1 MLVYQNYHRHSH
13 YTNPRVPDSV
23 VKNEDY
29 AKRAVELGQTIL
41 SSCEHGWQ
49 GNYAECYDLAK
60 ANGLKMLFASEA
72 YWVKDRLEKDKTNCH
87 IFLAA
92 KNERGRQALN
102 DVLSEAN
109 ISGFYNRPRL
119 DLPLLLSLPSD
130 DIWCTSACI
139 AGWLY
144 EDADECWKRVADHFG
159 KNFFLEIQYHNCD
172 FRPDSPFKGQA
183 ELNQHVLELSRSWGV
198 PIIMGCDSH
207 YILPSDAQARTDY
220 TNSKG
225 IEYEDEAGMILDFPD
240 GDTAYQR
247 FAQQAVLS
255 HDEIMEAINNTNV
268 FAEVEEY
275 DSPIFNTDIK
285 MPSMYPGWTQEQKDE
300 EYKRLVL
307 SGWEEYKS
315 EVPEEQWPHYE
326 EEIAKEMQVVI
337 DTKMADYFILNHH
350 VIKRGKENGGWLTK
364 SGRGSCVSFATNK
377 FLGFTEVDRIAAP
390 VHMYPE
396 RFMSTERILVS
407 MTLPDIDF
415 NVADAAPFAKAQKEI
430 LGEEHAYPMLAY
442 GTMLTS
448 AAWKLYAKA
457 QDIPFEVANEVSNQI
472 KRYELA
478 VKHAEEDE
486 KDDIDVYDYISPQYK
501 DVFEG
506 SKGYRGIISS
516 WSIAP
521 CAYLLYG
528 GNIRKEIG
536 LVRIKDNLCCC
547 MDGHWAE
554 RNHFLK
560 NDLLTVKVVD
570 LIYQIFHRIGMEPP
584 SVTELLKWCATDD
597 KVWDLYK
604 RGATMCLN
612 QVERSGTSV
621 RVAKYQPRNISEL
634 SAFIAAIR
642 PGFKS
647 LYKTFESRVP
657 FSYGVKAFDNLIQTK
672 EMPNSY
678 VLYQEQEMQALHYA
692 GIPMSECYT
701 AIKNIAKKR
710 KEKVLAYKDV
720 FKKGFAKAI
729 VEDEGKTEEE
739 ADELTNKLWQII
751 EDSASYSFNCISGD
765 TRIQRG
771 SKGKCAFQP
780 TVDEMY
786 HIMNDSAYAKRTGHR
801 SLHDKY
807 KREGYGTALS
817 MYDDGRLRKNRIVDI
832 VPSGT
837 QQTYLVKTASGCQVE
852 CTLNHSFPTPFG
864 KKKLSELRIGD
875 QLYCK
880 GAYEKCTAKYVF
892 TDGNYESNLP
902 VKGQRGFQK
911 HPNGA
916 SVVYNETRAKHKAL
930 RDCCECCGRE
940 YSDDV
945 RFELHHKDLN
955 RYNNTEDNYQWLCV
969 SCHKKAHYQA
979 NRRKVYEK
987 GIPTYLDE
995 IIEISPCRKT
1005 TTYDIE
1011 MADPAHTFVSE
1022 SGLIVSN
1029 CSHSY
1034 CVALDSLYEAWLK
1047 ANHPLEFYE
1056 VALNLYEK
1064 KGDKDKVA
1072 ALKEEAEKYVDIL
1085 FPPMRYG
1092 QDNRRMQADPATNS
1106 IVNSLGSIK
1115 GMSKTMGAKLYECS
1129 QEEHRSFFDV
1139 LRWLDARSIKSAKVE
1154 PLIKIDYFNCFG
1166 NNVELLRLLAWW
1178 DFLKQG
1184 TAKSISKDK
1193 LVPEFETMLAKHA
1206 TDKGVKDEPLK
1217 SYKITDMDGLL
1228 HDVEEYVYS
1237 LHLEELTYRV
1247 KAANQNE
1254 ILGYV
1259 DMTTQK
1265 EEDRRKLYLLDVRPL
1280 IGKWNAGKPWKY
1292 VFHCK
1297 SVGSGKVS
1305 QLSVTPYLYNSAVAP
1320 AMKGDVIFAK
1330 KVHKDTKGYWQLDSY
1345 DILPG

>member
-13 YTNPRVPDSV
+13 YTNTRVPDSV
-23 VKNEDY
+23 VTNEDY

-60 ANGLKMLFASEA
+60 ANGLKLLFASEA

-92 KNERGRQALN
+92 KNESGRQALN

-109 ISGFYNRPRL
+109 ISGFYNRPRV
-119 DLPLLLSLPSD
+119 DLPLLLSLPAD

-144 EDADECWKRVADHFG
+144 EDADECWKQMADHFG
-159 KNFFLEIQYHNCD
+159 KNFFLEVQYHNCD

-183 ELNQHVLELSRSWGV
+183 ELNQHILELSRSWGV

-225 IEYEDEAGMILDFPD
+225 ITYEDEEGMILDFPD

-307 SGWEEYKS
+307 CGWDAYKS
-315 EVPEEQWPHYE
+315 EVPEEKWPHYE

-350 VIKRGKENGGWLTK
+350 VIKRGKENGGWLTRT
-364 SGRGSCVSFATNK
+364 GRGSCVSFITNK
-377 FLGFTEVDRIAAP
+377 LLGFTEVDRIAAP

-396 RFMSTERILVS
+396 RFMTTERILKAGS
-407 MTLPDIDF
+407 CPDIDF
-415 NVADAAPFAKAQKEI
+415 NVADAAPFAKAQQEV
-430 LGEEHAYPMLAY
+430 LGEDHAYPMLAY

-457 QDIPFEVANEVSNQI
+457 QEIPYEIANEVSNQI

-478 VKHAEEDE
+478 VKHADEDE
-486 KDDIDVYDYISPQYK
+486 KADIDVYDYISPQYK

-521 CAYLLYG
+521 CAYLLYAG
-528 GNIRKEIG
+528 SIRKEIG

-560 NDLLTVKVVD
+560 NDQLTVKVWD
-570 LIYQIFHRIGMEPP
+570 LIYRIFHRLGSEPP
-584 SVTELLKWCATDD
+584 SVAELLRWCESDE
-597 KVWDLYK
+597 KPWDLYK
-604 RGATMCLN
+604 RGATLCLN
-612 QVERSGTSV
+612 QVEKKGTSA

-642 PGFKS
+642 PGFAS
-647 LYKTFESRVP
+647 MFSTFASRVP

-720 FKKGFAKAI
+720 FKKGFTKAI
-729 VEDEGKTEEE
+729 VEDEGKSEEE

-751 EDSASYSFNCISGD
+751 EDSASYLFNS
-765 TRIQRG
+765 
-771 SKGKCAFQP
+771 
-780 TVDEMY
+780 
-786 HIMNDSAYAKRTGHR
+786 
-801 SLHDKY
+801 
-807 KREGYGTALS
+807 
-817 MYDDGRLRKNRIVDI
+817 
-832 VPSGT
+832 
-837 QQTYLVKTASGCQVE
+837 
-852 CTLNHSFPTPFG
+852 
-864 KKKLSELRIGD
+864 
-875 QLYCK
+875 
-880 GAYEKCTAKYVF
+880 
-892 TDGNYESNLP
+892 
-902 VKGQRGFQK
+902 
-911 HPNGA
+911 
-916 SVVYNETRAKHKAL
+916 
-930 RDCCECCGRE
+930 
-940 YSDDV
+940 
-945 RFELHHKDLN
+945 
-955 RYNNTEDNYQWLCV
+955 
-969 SCHKKAHYQA
+969 
-979 NRRKVYEK
+979 
-987 GIPTYLDE
+987 
-995 IIEISPCRKT
+995 
-1005 TTYDIE
+1005 
-1011 MADPAHTFVSE
+1011 
-1022 SGLIVSN
+1022 
-1029 CSHSY
+1029 SHAY

-1056 VALNLYEK
+1056 VALNLYEQ
-1064 KGDKDKVA
+1064 KGDKDKVS
-1072 ALKEEAEKYVDIL
+1072 ALKEEAEKYFDIL

-1092 QDNRRMQADPATNS
+1092 QDNRQMRADPATNS

-1115 GMSKTMGAKLYECS
+1115 GMSKAMGAKLYECA
-1129 QEEHRSFFDV
+1129 QQDQQSFFDV
-1139 LRWLDARSIKSAKVE
+1139 LKWLDERSIKSAKVI
-1154 PLIKIDYFNCFG
+1154 PLVKIDYFNSFG
-1166 NNVELLRLLAWW
+1166 NNVELLRLITWW
-1178 DFLKQG
+1178 DFFKQG
-1184 TAKSISKDK
+1184 TAKTISKDK
-1193 LVPEFETMLAKHA
+1193 LSPAFEEMLSRYAS
-1206 TDKGVKDEPLK
+1206 DKSVKGEPLK
-1217 SYKITDMDGLL
+1217 SYKINDMDGLL
-1228 HDVEEYVYS
+1228 NAIEEYVFS
-1237 LHLEELTYRV
+1237 LQLEELPYRV

-1305 QLSVTPYLYNSAVAP
+1305 QLSVTPYRYNNTIAKAL
-1320 AMKGDVIFAK
+1320 KGDIILAK
-1330 KVHKDTKGYWQLDSY
+1330 HVHKNEKGYWELDDY
-1345 DILPG
+1345 EILPG

>member
-1 MLVYQNYHRHSH
+1 LLVYQNYHRHSH
-13 YTNPRVPDSV
+13 YTNTRVPDSV
-23 VKNEDY
+23 VTNEDY

-60 ANGLKMLFASEA
+60 ANGLKLLFASEA

-109 ISGFYNRPRL
+109 ISGFYNRPRV
-119 DLPLLLSLPSD
+119 DLPLLLSLPAD

-144 EDADECWKRVADHFG
+144 EDADECWKQMADHFG
-159 KNFFLEIQYHNCD
+159 KNFFLEVQYHNCD

-225 IEYEDEAGMILDFPD
+225 IEYEDETGMILDFPD

-285 MPSMYPGWTQEQKDE
+285 MPSMYPGWTQEQKDD

-307 SGWEEYKS
+307 CGWDAYKS
-315 EVPEEQWPHYE
+315 EVPEEKWTHYE

-337 DTKMADYFILNHH
+337 DTKMSDYFILNHH
-350 VIKRGKENGGWLTK
+350 VIKRGKENGGWLTRT
-364 SGRGSCVSFATNK
+364 GRGSAGSFFTNK
-377 FLGFTEVDRIAAP
+377 LLGFTEMDRISAP

-396 RFMSTERILVS
+396 RFMSTERILQS
-407 MTLPDIDF
+407 GSLPDIDF
-415 NVADAAPFAKAQKEI
+415 NVADAAPFAKAQKEV

-457 QDIPFEVANEVSNQI
+457 QDIPFEIANEVSNQI
-472 KRYELA
+472 KRYEMA

-612 QVERSGTSV
+612 QVERSGTSA

-657 FSYGVKAFDNLIQTK
+657 FSYGVKAFDNLIQTN

-729 VEDEGKTEEE
+729 VEDEGKSEEE

-751 EDSASYSFNCISGD
+751 EDSASYSFN
-765 TRIQRG
+765 
-771 SKGKCAFQP
+771 A
-780 TVDEMY
+780 
-786 HIMNDSAYAKRTGHR
+786 
-801 SLHDKY
+801 
-807 KREGYGTALS
+807 
-817 MYDDGRLRKNRIVDI
+817 
-832 VPSGT
+832 
-837 QQTYLVKTASGCQVE
+837 
-852 CTLNHSFPTPFG
+852 
-864 KKKLSELRIGD
+864 
-875 QLYCK
+875 
-880 GAYEKCTAKYVF
+880 
-892 TDGNYESNLP
+892 
-902 VKGQRGFQK
+902 
-911 HPNGA
+911 
-916 SVVYNETRAKHKAL
+916 
-930 RDCCECCGRE
+930 
-940 YSDDV
+940 
-945 RFELHHKDLN
+945 
-955 RYNNTEDNYQWLCV
+955 
-969 SCHKKAHYQA
+969 
-979 NRRKVYEK
+979 
-987 GIPTYLDE
+987 
-995 IIEISPCRKT
+995 
-1005 TTYDIE
+1005 
-1011 MADPAHTFVSE
+1011 
-1022 SGLIVSN
+1022 
-1029 CSHSY
+1029 SHSY

-1056 VALNLYEK
+1056 VALNLYEQ

-1072 ALKEEAEKYVDIL
+1072 ALKEEAEKYFDIL

-1092 QDNRRMQADPATNS
+1092 QDNRQMRADPATNS

-1115 GMSKTMGAKLYECS
+1115 GMSKAMGAKLYECAR
-1129 QEEHRSFFDV
+1129 QDHKSFFDV
-1139 LRWLDARSIKSAKVE
+1139 LKWLDERSIKSAKVI
-1154 PLIKIDYFNCFG
+1154 PLVKIDYFNSFG
-1166 NNVELLRLLAWW
+1166 NNVELLRLITWW
-1178 DFLKQG
+1178 DFFKQG
-1184 TAKSISKDK
+1184 TAKTISKDK
-1193 LVPEFETMLAKHA
+1193 LSPAFEEMLSRYAS
-1206 TDKGVKDEPLK
+1206 DKSVKGEPLK
-1217 SYKITDMDGLL
+1217 SYKINDMDGLL
-1228 HDVEEYVYS
+1228 EAIEEYVFS
-1237 LHLEELTYRV
+1237 LHLEELPYRV

-1292 VFHCK
+1292 IFHCK

-1305 QLSVTPYLYNSAVAP
+1305 QLSVTPYRYNNTITKAL
-1320 AMKGDVIFAK
+1320 KGDIILAK
-1330 KVHKDTKGYWQLDSY
+1330 HVHKNEKGYWELDDY
-1345 DILPG
+1345 EILPG

>member
-23 VKNEDY
+23 VTNEDY

-119 DLPLLLSLPSD
+119 DLPLLLSLPPD

-159 KNFFLEIQYHNCD
+159 KNFFLEVQYHNCD

-307 SGWEEYKS
+307 CGWDAYKS

-337 DTKMADYFILNHH
+337 DTKMSDYFILNYH
-350 VIKRGKENGGWLTK
+350 VIKRGKENGGWLTRT
-364 SGRGSCVSFATNK
+364 GRGSAGSFFTNK
-377 FLGFTEVDRIAAP
+377 LLGFTEMDRISAP

-396 RFMSTERILVS
+396 RFMSTERILQS
-407 MTLPDIDF
+407 GSLPDIDF
-415 NVADAAPFAKAQKEI
+415 NVADAVPFAKAQKEV

-457 QDIPFEVANEVSNQI
+457 QDIPFEIANEVSTQI
-472 KRYELA
+472 KRYEMA

-584 SVTELLKWCATDD
+584 SVTELLKWCANDD

-612 QVERSGTSV
+612 QVERSSTSA

-729 VEDEGKTEEE
+729 VEDEGKSDEE

-751 EDSASYSFNCISGD
+751 EDSASYSFN
-765 TRIQRG
+765 
-771 SKGKCAFQP
+771 A
-780 TVDEMY
+780 
-786 HIMNDSAYAKRTGHR
+786 
-801 SLHDKY
+801 
-807 KREGYGTALS
+807 
-817 MYDDGRLRKNRIVDI
+817 
-832 VPSGT
+832 
-837 QQTYLVKTASGCQVE
+837 
-852 CTLNHSFPTPFG
+852 
-864 KKKLSELRIGD
+864 
-875 QLYCK
+875 
-880 GAYEKCTAKYVF
+880 
-892 TDGNYESNLP
+892 
-902 VKGQRGFQK
+902 
-911 HPNGA
+911 
-916 SVVYNETRAKHKAL
+916 
-930 RDCCECCGRE
+930 
-940 YSDDV
+940 
-945 RFELHHKDLN
+945 
-955 RYNNTEDNYQWLCV
+955 
-969 SCHKKAHYQA
+969 
-979 NRRKVYEK
+979 
-987 GIPTYLDE
+987 
-995 IIEISPCRKT
+995 
-1005 TTYDIE
+1005 
-1011 MADPAHTFVSE
+1011 
-1022 SGLIVSN
+1022 
-1029 CSHSY
+1029 SHSY

-1072 ALKEEAEKYVDIL
+1072 ALKEEAEKYFDIL

-1106 IVNSLGSIK
+1106 IANSLGSIK
-1115 GMSKTMGAKLYECS
+1115 GMSKTMGARLYKCS
-1129 QEEHRSFFDV
+1129 QEEHCSFFDV

-1228 HDVEEYVYS
+1228 HDIEEYVYS
-1237 LHLEELTYRV
+1237 LHLEELTYRI

>member
-13 YTNPRVPDSV
+13 YTNTRVPDSV
-23 VKNEDY
+23 VTNEDY

-60 ANGLKMLFASEA
+60 ANGLKLLFASEA

-109 ISGFYNRPRL
+109 ISGFYNRPRV
-119 DLPLLLSLPSD
+119 DLPLLLSLPAD

-144 EDADECWKRVADHFG
+144 EDADECWKQMADHFG
-159 KNFFLEIQYHNCD
+159 KNFFLEVQYHNCD

-225 IEYEDEAGMILDFPD
+225 IEYEDETGMILDFPD

-307 SGWEEYKS
+307 CGWDAYKS
-315 EVPEEQWPHYE
+315 EVPEEKWTHYE

-337 DTKMADYFILNHH
+337 DTKMSDYFILNHH
-350 VIKRGKENGGWLTK
+350 VIKRGKENGGWLTRT
-364 SGRGSCVSFATNK
+364 GRGSAGSFFTNK
-377 FLGFTEVDRIAAP
+377 LLGFTEMDRISAP

-396 RFMSTERILVS
+396 RFMSTERILQS
-407 MTLPDIDF
+407 GSLPDIDF
-415 NVADAAPFAKAQKEI
+415 NVADAAPFAKAQKEV

-457 QDIPFEVANEVSNQI
+457 QDIPFEIANEVSNQI
-472 KRYELA
+472 KRYEMA

-612 QVERSGTSV
+612 QVERSGTSA

-657 FSYGVKAFDNLIQTK
+657 FSYGVKAFDNLIQTN

-729 VEDEGKTEEE
+729 VEDEGKSEEE

-751 EDSASYSFNCISGD
+751 EDSASYSFN
-765 TRIQRG
+765 
-771 SKGKCAFQP
+771 A
-780 TVDEMY
+780 
-786 HIMNDSAYAKRTGHR
+786 
-801 SLHDKY
+801 
-807 KREGYGTALS
+807 
-817 MYDDGRLRKNRIVDI
+817 
-832 VPSGT
+832 
-837 QQTYLVKTASGCQVE
+837 
-852 CTLNHSFPTPFG
+852 
-864 KKKLSELRIGD
+864 
-875 QLYCK
+875 
-880 GAYEKCTAKYVF
+880 
-892 TDGNYESNLP
+892 
-902 VKGQRGFQK
+902 
-911 HPNGA
+911 
-916 SVVYNETRAKHKAL
+916 
-930 RDCCECCGRE
+930 
-940 YSDDV
+940 
-945 RFELHHKDLN
+945 
-955 RYNNTEDNYQWLCV
+955 
-969 SCHKKAHYQA
+969 
-979 NRRKVYEK
+979 
-987 GIPTYLDE
+987 
-995 IIEISPCRKT
+995 
-1005 TTYDIE
+1005 
-1011 MADPAHTFVSE
+1011 
-1022 SGLIVSN
+1022 
-1029 CSHSY
+1029 SHSY

-1056 VALNLYEK
+1056 VALNLYEQ

-1072 ALKEEAEKYVDIL
+1072 ALKEEAEKYFDIL

-1092 QDNRRMQADPATNS
+1092 QDNRQMRADPATNS

-1115 GMSKTMGAKLYECS
+1115 GMSKAMGAKLYECAR
-1129 QEEHRSFFDV
+1129 QDHKSFFDV
-1139 LRWLDARSIKSAKVE
+1139 LKWLDERSIKSAKVI
-1154 PLIKIDYFNCFG
+1154 PLVKIDYFNSFG
-1166 NNVELLRLLAWW
+1166 NNVELLRLITWW
-1178 DFLKQG
+1178 DFFKQG
-1184 TAKSISKDK
+1184 TAKTISKDK
-1193 LVPEFETMLAKHA
+1193 LSPAFEEMLSRYAS
-1206 TDKGVKDEPLK
+1206 DKSVKGEPLK
-1217 SYKITDMDGLL
+1217 SYKINDMDGLL
-1228 HDVEEYVYS
+1228 EAIEEYVFS
-1237 LHLEELTYRV
+1237 LHLEELPYRV

-1292 VFHCK
+1292 IFHCK

-1305 QLSVTPYLYNSAVAP
+1305 QLSVTPYRYNNTITKAL
-1320 AMKGDVIFAK
+1320 KGDIILAK
-1330 KVHKDTKGYWQLDSY
+1330 HVHKNEKGYWELDDY
-1345 DILPG
+1345 EILPG

>member
-13 YTNPRVPDSV
+13 YTNTRVPDSV
-23 VKNEDY
+23 VTNEDY

-60 ANGLKMLFASEA
+60 ANGLKLLFASEA

-109 ISGFYNRPRL
+109 ISGFYNRPRV
-119 DLPLLLSLPSD
+119 DLPLLLSLPAD

-144 EDADECWKRVADHFG
+144 EDADECWKQMADHFG
-159 KNFFLEIQYHNCD
+159 KNFFLEVQYHNCD
-172 FRPDSPFKGQA
+172 FRPDSPFQGQA

-225 IEYEDEAGMILDFPD
+225 IEYEDETGMILDFPD

-307 SGWEEYKS
+307 CGWDAYKS
-315 EVPEEQWPHYE
+315 EVPEEKWTHYE

-337 DTKMADYFILNHH
+337 DTKMSDYFILNHH
-350 VIKRGKENGGWLTK
+350 VIKRGKENGGWLTRT
-364 SGRGSCVSFATNK
+364 GRGSAGSFFTNK
-377 FLGFTEVDRIAAP
+377 LLGFTEMDRISAP

-396 RFMSTERILVS
+396 RFMSTERILQS
-407 MTLPDIDF
+407 GSLPDIDF
-415 NVADAAPFAKAQKEI
+415 NVADAAPFAKAQKEV

-457 QDIPFEVANEVSNQI
+457 QDIPFEIANEVSNQI
-472 KRYELA
+472 KRYEMA

-612 QVERSGTSV
+612 QVERSGTSA

-657 FSYGVKAFDNLIQTK
+657 FSYGVKAFDNLIQTN

-729 VEDEGKTEEE
+729 VEDEGKSEEE

-751 EDSASYSFNCISGD
+751 EDSASYSFN
-765 TRIQRG
+765 
-771 SKGKCAFQP
+771 A
-780 TVDEMY
+780 
-786 HIMNDSAYAKRTGHR
+786 
-801 SLHDKY
+801 
-807 KREGYGTALS
+807 
-817 MYDDGRLRKNRIVDI
+817 
-832 VPSGT
+832 
-837 QQTYLVKTASGCQVE
+837 
-852 CTLNHSFPTPFG
+852 
-864 KKKLSELRIGD
+864 
-875 QLYCK
+875 
-880 GAYEKCTAKYVF
+880 
-892 TDGNYESNLP
+892 
-902 VKGQRGFQK
+902 
-911 HPNGA
+911 
-916 SVVYNETRAKHKAL
+916 
-930 RDCCECCGRE
+930 
-940 YSDDV
+940 
-945 RFELHHKDLN
+945 
-955 RYNNTEDNYQWLCV
+955 
-969 SCHKKAHYQA
+969 
-979 NRRKVYEK
+979 
-987 GIPTYLDE
+987 
-995 IIEISPCRKT
+995 
-1005 TTYDIE
+1005 
-1011 MADPAHTFVSE
+1011 
-1022 SGLIVSN
+1022 
-1029 CSHSY
+1029 SHSY

-1056 VALNLYEK
+1056 VALNLYEQ

-1072 ALKEEAEKYVDIL
+1072 ALKEEAEKYFDIL

-1092 QDNRRMQADPATNS
+1092 QDNRQMRADPATNS

-1115 GMSKTMGAKLYECS
+1115 GMSKAMGAKLYECAR
-1129 QEEHRSFFDV
+1129 QDHKSFFDV
-1139 LRWLDARSIKSAKVE
+1139 LKWLDERSIKSAKVI
-1154 PLIKIDYFNCFG
+1154 PLVKIDYFNSFG
-1166 NNVELLRLLAWW
+1166 NNVELLRLITWW
-1178 DFLKQG
+1178 DFFKQG
-1184 TAKSISKDK
+1184 TAKTISKDK
-1193 LVPEFETMLAKHA
+1193 LSPAFEEMLSRYAS
-1206 TDKGVKDEPLK
+1206 DKSVKGEPLK
-1217 SYKITDMDGLL
+1217 SYKINDMDGLL
-1228 HDVEEYVYS
+1228 EAIEEYVFS
-1237 LHLEELTYRV
+1237 LHLEELPYRV

-1292 VFHCK
+1292 IFHCK

-1305 QLSVTPYLYNSAVAP
+1305 QLSVTPYRYNNTITKAL
-1320 AMKGDVIFAK
+1320 KGDIILAK
-1330 KVHKDTKGYWQLDSY
+1330 HVHKNEKGYWELDDY
-1345 DILPG
+1345 EILPG

>member
-13 YTNPRVPDSV
+13 YTNTRVPDSV
-23 VKNEDY
+23 VTNEDY

-60 ANGLKMLFASEA
+60 ANGLKLLFASEA

-109 ISGFYNRPRL
+109 ISGFYNRPRV
-119 DLPLLLSLPSD
+119 DLPLLLSLPAD

-144 EDADECWKRVADHFG
+144 EDADECWKQMADHFG
-159 KNFFLEIQYHNCD
+159 KNFFLEVQYHNCD

-183 ELNQHVLELSRSWGV
+183 ELNQHILELSRSWGV

-225 IEYEDEAGMILDFPD
+225 ITYEDEEGMILDFPD

-307 SGWEEYKS
+307 CGWDAYKY
-315 EVPEEQWPHYE
+315 EVPEEKWTHYE

-350 VIKRGKENGGWLTK
+350 VIKRGKENGGWLTRT
-364 SGRGSCVSFATNK
+364 GRGSCVSFITNK
-377 FLGFTEVDRIAAP
+377 LLGFTEVDRIAAP

-396 RFMSTERILVS
+396 RFMTTERILKAGS
-407 MTLPDIDF
+407 CPDIDF
-415 NVADAAPFAKAQKEI
+415 NVADAAPFAKAQQEV
-430 LGEEHAYPMLAY
+430 LGEDHAYPMLAY

-457 QDIPFEVANEVSNQI
+457 QEIPYEIANEVSNQI

-478 VKHAEEDE
+478 VKHADEDE
-486 KDDIDVYDYISPQYK
+486 KADIDVYDYISPQYK

-521 CAYLLYG
+521 CAYLLYAG
-528 GNIRKEIG
+528 SIRKEIG

-560 NDLLTVKVVD
+560 NDQLTVKVWD
-570 LIYQIFHRIGMEPP
+570 LIYRIFHRLGSEPP
-584 SVTELLKWCATDD
+584 SVAELLRWCESDE
-597 KVWDLYK
+597 KPWDLYK
-604 RGATMCLN
+604 RGATLCLN
-612 QVERSGTSV
+612 QVEKKGTSA

-642 PGFKS
+642 PGFAS
-647 LYKTFESRVP
+647 MFSTFASRVP

-710 KEKVLAYKDV
+710 KEKVFAYKDV
-720 FKKGFAKAI
+720 FKKGFTKAI
-729 VEDEGKTEEE
+729 VEDEGKSEEE

-751 EDSASYSFNCISGD
+751 EDSASYLFNS
-765 TRIQRG
+765 
-771 SKGKCAFQP
+771 
-780 TVDEMY
+780 
-786 HIMNDSAYAKRTGHR
+786 
-801 SLHDKY
+801 
-807 KREGYGTALS
+807 
-817 MYDDGRLRKNRIVDI
+817 
-832 VPSGT
+832 
-837 QQTYLVKTASGCQVE
+837 
-852 CTLNHSFPTPFG
+852 
-864 KKKLSELRIGD
+864 
-875 QLYCK
+875 
-880 GAYEKCTAKYVF
+880 
-892 TDGNYESNLP
+892 
-902 VKGQRGFQK
+902 
-911 HPNGA
+911 
-916 SVVYNETRAKHKAL
+916 
-930 RDCCECCGRE
+930 
-940 YSDDV
+940 
-945 RFELHHKDLN
+945 
-955 RYNNTEDNYQWLCV
+955 
-969 SCHKKAHYQA
+969 
-979 NRRKVYEK
+979 
-987 GIPTYLDE
+987 
-995 IIEISPCRKT
+995 
-1005 TTYDIE
+1005 
-1011 MADPAHTFVSE
+1011 
-1022 SGLIVSN
+1022 
-1029 CSHSY
+1029 SHAY

-1056 VALNLYEK
+1056 VALNLYEQ

-1072 ALKEEAEKYVDIL
+1072 ALKEEAEKYFDIL

-1092 QDNRRMQADPATNS
+1092 QDNRQMRADPATNS

-1115 GMSKTMGAKLYECS
+1115 GMSKAMGAKLYECAR
-1129 QEEHRSFFDV
+1129 QDHKSFFDV
-1139 LRWLDARSIKSAKVE
+1139 LKWLDERSVKSAKVI
-1154 PLIKIDYFNCFG
+1154 PLVKIDYFNSFG
-1166 NNVELLRLLAWW
+1166 NNVELLRLITWW
-1178 DFLKQG
+1178 DFFKQG
-1184 TAKSISKDK
+1184 TAKTISKDK
-1193 LVPEFETMLAKHA
+1193 LSPAFEEMLAHYA
-1206 TDKGVKDEPLK
+1206 SDKSVKGEPLK
-1217 SYKITDMDGLL
+1217 SYKINDMDGLL
-1228 HDVEEYVYS
+1228 KAIEEYVFS
-1237 LHLEELTYRV
+1237 LHLEELPYRV

-1292 VFHCK
+1292 IFHCK

-1305 QLSVTPYLYNSAVAP
+1305 QLSVTPYRYNNTITKAL
-1320 AMKGDVIFAK
+1320 KGDIILAK
-1330 KVHKDTKGYWQLDSY
+1330 HVHKNEKGYWELDDY
-1345 DILPG
+1345 EILPG

>member
-13 YTNPRVPDSV
+13 YTNTRVPDSV
-23 VKNEDY
+23 VTNEDY

-60 ANGLKMLFASEA
+60 ANGLKLLFASEA

-109 ISGFYNRPRL
+109 ISGFYNRPRV
-119 DLPLLLSLPSD
+119 DLPLLLSLPAD

-144 EDADECWKRVADHFG
+144 EDADECWKQMADHFG
-159 KNFFLEIQYHNCD
+159 KNFFLEVQYHNCD

-225 IEYEDEAGMILDFPD
+225 IEYEDETGMILDFPD

-307 SGWEEYKS
+307 CGWDAYKS
-315 EVPEEQWPHYE
+315 EVPEEKWTHYE

-337 DTKMADYFILNHH
+337 DTKMSDYFILNHH
-350 VIKRGKENGGWLTK
+350 VIKRGKENGGWLTRT
-364 SGRGSCVSFATNK
+364 GRGSAGSFFTNK
-377 FLGFTEVDRIAAP
+377 LLGFTEMDRISAP

-396 RFMSTERILVS
+396 RFMSTERILQS
-407 MTLPDIDF
+407 GSLPDIDF
-415 NVADAAPFAKAQKEI
+415 NVADAAPFAKAQKEV

-457 QDIPFEVANEVSNQI
+457 QDIPFEIANEVSNQI
-472 KRYELA
+472 KRYEMA

-612 QVERSGTSV
+612 QVERSGTSA

-657 FSYGVKAFDNLIQTK
+657 FSYGVKAFDNLIQTN

-729 VEDEGKTEEE
+729 VEDEGKSEEE

-751 EDSASYSFNCISGD
+751 EDSASYSFN
-765 TRIQRG
+765 
-771 SKGKCAFQP
+771 A
-780 TVDEMY
+780 
-786 HIMNDSAYAKRTGHR
+786 
-801 SLHDKY
+801 
-807 KREGYGTALS
+807 
-817 MYDDGRLRKNRIVDI
+817 
-832 VPSGT
+832 
-837 QQTYLVKTASGCQVE
+837 
-852 CTLNHSFPTPFG
+852 
-864 KKKLSELRIGD
+864 
-875 QLYCK
+875 
-880 GAYEKCTAKYVF
+880 
-892 TDGNYESNLP
+892 
-902 VKGQRGFQK
+902 
-911 HPNGA
+911 
-916 SVVYNETRAKHKAL
+916 
-930 RDCCECCGRE
+930 
-940 YSDDV
+940 
-945 RFELHHKDLN
+945 
-955 RYNNTEDNYQWLCV
+955 
-969 SCHKKAHYQA
+969 
-979 NRRKVYEK
+979 
-987 GIPTYLDE
+987 
-995 IIEISPCRKT
+995 
-1005 TTYDIE
+1005 
-1011 MADPAHTFVSE
+1011 
-1022 SGLIVSN
+1022 
-1029 CSHSY
+1029 SHSY

-1056 VALNLYEK
+1056 VALNLYEQ

-1072 ALKEEAEKYVDIL
+1072 ALKEEAEKYFDIL

-1092 QDNRRMQADPATNS
+1092 QDNRQMRADPATNS

-1115 GMSKTMGAKLYECS
+1115 GMSKAMGAKLYECAR
-1129 QEEHRSFFDV
+1129 QDHKSFFDV
-1139 LRWLDARSIKSAKVE
+1139 LKWLDERSIKSAKVI
-1154 PLIKIDYFNCFG
+1154 PLVKIDYFNSFG
-1166 NNVELLRLLAWW
+1166 NNVELLRLITWW
-1178 DFLKQG
+1178 DFFKQG
-1184 TAKSISKDK
+1184 TAKTISKDK
-1193 LVPEFETMLAKHA
+1193 LSPAFEEMLSRYAS
-1206 TDKGVKDEPLK
+1206 DKSVKGEPLK
-1217 SYKITDMDGLL
+1217 SYKINDMDGLL
-1228 HDVEEYVYS
+1228 EAIEEYVFS
-1237 LHLEELTYRV
+1237 LHLEELPYRV

-1305 QLSVTPYLYNSAVAP
+1305 QLSVTPYRYNNTIAKAL
-1320 AMKGDVIFAK
+1320 KGDIILAK
-1330 KVHKDTKGYWQLDSY
+1330 HVHKNEKGYWELDDY
-1345 DILPG
+1345 EILPG

>member
-13 YTNPRVPDSV
+13 YTNTRVPDSV
-23 VKNEDY
+23 VTNEDY

-60 ANGLKMLFASEA
+60 ANGLKLLFASEA

-109 ISGFYNRPRL
+109 ISGFYNRPRV
-119 DLPLLLSLPSD
+119 DLPLLLSLPPD

-159 KNFFLEIQYHNCD
+159 KNFFLEVQYHNCD

-183 ELNQHVLELSRSWGV
+183 ELNQHILELSRSWGV

-225 IEYEDEAGMILDFPD
+225 ITYEDEEGMILDFPD

-307 SGWEEYKS
+307 CGWDAYKS
-315 EVPEEQWPHYE
+315 EVPEEKWPHYE

-350 VIKRGKENGGWLTK
+350 VIKRGKENGGWLTRT
-364 SGRGSCVSFATNK
+364 GRGSCVSFITNK
-377 FLGFTEVDRIAAP
+377 LLGFTEVDRIAAP

-396 RFMSTERILVS
+396 RFMTTERILKAGS
-407 MTLPDIDF
+407 CPDIDF
-415 NVADAAPFAKAQKEI
+415 NVADAAPFAKAQQEV
-430 LGEEHAYPMLAY
+430 LGEDHAYPMLAY

-457 QDIPFEVANEVSNQI
+457 QEIPYEIANEVSNQI

-478 VKHAEEDE
+478 VKHADEDE
-486 KDDIDVYDYISPQYK
+486 KADIDVYDYISPQYK

-521 CAYLLYG
+521 CAYLLYAG
-528 GNIRKEIG
+528 SIRKEIG

-560 NDLLTVKVVD
+560 NDQLTVKVWD
-570 LIYQIFHRIGMEPP
+570 LIYRIFHRLGSEPP
-584 SVTELLKWCATDD
+584 SVAELLRWCESDE
-597 KVWDLYK
+597 KPWDLYK
-604 RGATMCLN
+604 RGATLCLN
-612 QVERSGTSV
+612 QVEKKGTSA

-642 PGFKS
+642 PGFAS
-647 LYKTFESRVP
+647 MFSTFASRVP

-720 FKKGFAKAI
+720 FKKGFTKAI
-729 VEDEGKTEEE
+729 VEDEGKSEEE

-751 EDSASYSFNCISGD
+751 EDSASYLFNS
-765 TRIQRG
+765 
-771 SKGKCAFQP
+771 
-780 TVDEMY
+780 
-786 HIMNDSAYAKRTGHR
+786 
-801 SLHDKY
+801 
-807 KREGYGTALS
+807 
-817 MYDDGRLRKNRIVDI
+817 
-832 VPSGT
+832 
-837 QQTYLVKTASGCQVE
+837 
-852 CTLNHSFPTPFG
+852 
-864 KKKLSELRIGD
+864 
-875 QLYCK
+875 
-880 GAYEKCTAKYVF
+880 
-892 TDGNYESNLP
+892 
-902 VKGQRGFQK
+902 
-911 HPNGA
+911 
-916 SVVYNETRAKHKAL
+916 
-930 RDCCECCGRE
+930 
-940 YSDDV
+940 
-945 RFELHHKDLN
+945 
-955 RYNNTEDNYQWLCV
+955 
-969 SCHKKAHYQA
+969 
-979 NRRKVYEK
+979 
-987 GIPTYLDE
+987 
-995 IIEISPCRKT
+995 
-1005 TTYDIE
+1005 
-1011 MADPAHTFVSE
+1011 
-1022 SGLIVSN
+1022 
-1029 CSHSY
+1029 SHAY

-1056 VALNLYEK
+1056 VALNLYEQ

-1072 ALKEEAEKYVDIL
+1072 ALKEEAEKYFDIL

-1092 QDNRRMQADPATNS
+1092 QDNRQMRADPATNS

-1115 GMSKTMGAKLYECS
+1115 GMSKAMGAKLYECAR
-1129 QEEHRSFFDV
+1129 QDHKSFFDV
-1139 LRWLDARSIKSAKVE
+1139 LKWLDERSIKSAKVI
-1154 PLIKIDYFNCFG
+1154 PLVKIDYFNSFG
-1166 NNVELLRLLAWW
+1166 NNVELLRLITWW
-1178 DFLKQG
+1178 DFFKQG
-1184 TAKSISKDK
+1184 TAKTISKDK
-1193 LVPEFETMLAKHA
+1193 LSPAFEEMLSLYAS
-1206 TDKGVKDEPLK
+1206 DKSVKGEPLK
-1217 SYKITDMDGLL
+1217 SYKINDMNGLL
-1228 HDVEEYVYS
+1228 KAIEEYVFS
-1237 LHLEELTYRV
+1237 LHLEELPYRV

-1305 QLSVTPYLYNSAVAP
+1305 QLSVTPYRYNNTIAKAL
-1320 AMKGDVIFAK
+1320 KGDIILAK
-1330 KVHKDTKGYWQLDSY
+1330 HVHKNEKGYWELDDY
-1345 DILPG
+1345 EILPG

>member
-159 KNFFLEIQYHNCD
+159 KNFFFEVQYHNCD

-307 SGWEEYKS
+307 YGWDVYKS

-337 DTKMADYFILNHH
+337 DTKMSDYFILNHH
-350 VIKRGKENGGWLTK
+350 VIKRGKENGGWLTRT
-364 SGRGSCVSFATNK
+364 GRGSAGSFFTNK
-377 FLGFTEVDRIAAP
+377 LLGFTEMDRISAP

-396 RFMSTERILVS
+396 RFMSTERILQS
-407 MTLPDIDF
+407 GSLPDIDF
-415 NVADAAPFAKAQKEI
+415 NVADAAPFAKAQKEV

-457 QDIPFEVANEVSNQI
+457 QDIPFEIANEVSTQI
-472 KRYELA
+472 KRYEMA

-612 QVERSGTSV
+612 QVERSGTSA

-765 TRIQRG
+765 TRIRLVG
-771 SKGKCAFQP
+771 VDHEVGKWIP
-780 TVDEMY
+780 TVDALYKMQQ
-786 HIMNDSAYAKRTGHR
+786 SGR
-801 SLHDKY
+801 LH
-807 KREGYGTALS
+807 YGQALS
-817 MYDDGRLRKNRIVDI
+817 MFEDGSIRPNLIKQI

-837 QQTYLVKTASGCQVE
+837 QMTYLVCTNTGFKVE
-852 CTLNHSFPTPFG
+852 CTMEHKFPTPRG
-864 KKKLSELRIGD
+864 ELPLYKLHYNDEV
-875 QLYCK
+875 
-880 GAYEKCTAKYVF
+880 YV
-892 TDGNYESNLP
+892 DEGGGY
-902 VKGQRGFQK
+902 
-911 HPNGA
+911 A
-916 SVVYNETRAKHKAL
+916 SVDRIA
-930 RDCCECCGRE
+930 
-940 YSDDV
+940 
-945 RFELHHKDLN
+945 
-955 RYNNTEDNYQWLCV
+955 
-969 SCHKKAHYQA
+969 
-979 NRRKVYEK
+979 
-987 GIPTYLDE
+987 
-995 IIEISPCRKT
+995 IIEPAGET

-1011 MADPAHTFVSE
+1011 MADPAHNFVTE

-1072 ALKEEAEKYVDIL
+1072 ALKEEAEKYFDIL

-1129 QEEHRSFFDV
+1129 QEEHRSFFGV

-1206 TDKGVKDEPLK
+1206 TDKGIKDEPLK

-1228 HDVEEYVYS
+1228 HDIEEYVYA

-1330 KVHKDTKGYWQLDSY
+1330 KVHKDTNGYWQLDNY